1 MKRKKRRIY
10 KKKPRIIIWS
20 LKDIM
25 KMERKKIFLPKINRN
40 KYQLLAKKIILVLMQ
55 NLTSFLMRVAQLI
68 VTVVL
73 DKLTTIL
80 LMCKFL
86 MNLSNQYLMKK
97 VDKMMWKVI
106 QIKIRSNRKIVVN
119 NNRTKWRMLIRMLR
133 VRRQLMS

>member
-10 KKKPRIIIWS
+10 KKKSRIIIWS

>member
-1 MKRKKRRIY
+1 
-10 KKKPRIIIWS
+10 
-20 LKDIM
+20 M

-97 VDKMMWKVI
+97 VDKMM
-106 QIKIRSNRKIVVN
+106 
-119 NNRTKWRMLIRMLR
+119 
-133 VRRQLMS
+133 

>member
-1 MKRKKRRIY
+1 
-10 KKKPRIIIWS
+10 
-20 LKDIM
+20 
-25 KMERKKIFLPKINRN
+25 MERKKIFLPKINRN

-97 VDKMMWKVI
+97 VDKMM
-106 QIKIRSNRKIVVN
+106 
-119 NNRTKWRMLIRMLR
+119 
-133 VRRQLMS
+133 